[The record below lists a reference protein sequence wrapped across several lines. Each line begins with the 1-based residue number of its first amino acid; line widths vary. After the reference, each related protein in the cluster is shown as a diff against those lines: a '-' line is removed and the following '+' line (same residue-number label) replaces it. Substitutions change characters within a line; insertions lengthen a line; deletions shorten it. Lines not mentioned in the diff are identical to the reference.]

1 MLLNSAFEQQTG
13 SGLVFFFFRF
23 WGRSPAYGQKARKNR
38 VRIRFMKTWYGK
50 FMQQKYLVRTNYSM
64 GPDPFFFFCG
74 VNGTYE
80 TSLFCSIALGIAPIQ
95 TKARVSSLP

>member
-13 SGLVFFFFRF
+13 SGLVFFFFGLGAIVR
-23 WGRSPAYGQKARKNR
+23 PMAKKPEKNR

-50 FMQQKYLVRTNYSM
+50 FTQQKYLVRTNFSM

-80 TSLFCSIALGIAPIQ
+80 TSLFCSIALGIAPI
-95 TKARVSSLP
+95 PN

>member
-23 WGRSPAYGQKARKNR
+23 WGHSPAYGQKARKNR

-64 GPDPFFFFCG
+64 GPDPFFFS
-74 VNGTYE
+74 V
-80 TSLFCSIALGIAPIQ
+80 
-95 TKARVSSLP
+95 V